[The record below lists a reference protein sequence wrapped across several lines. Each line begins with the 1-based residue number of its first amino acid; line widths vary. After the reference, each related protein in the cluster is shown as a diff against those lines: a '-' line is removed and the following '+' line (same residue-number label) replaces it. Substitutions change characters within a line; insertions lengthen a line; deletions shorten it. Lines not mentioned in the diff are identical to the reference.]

1 MGPSGAGKTSLLNIL
16 SGRSRS
22 RGAITIVS
30 NVEMNKVKI
39 NQHKMSV
46 RKKIA
51 FVPQEESLQITQTP
65 REAIY
70 FSAKLRLPRTTSEED
85 LKTLTNIM
93 IQELGLES
101 CADTFIGGG
110 LMKGISG

>member
-1 MGPSGAGKTSLLNIL
+1 MSLIYIIKIEAYRTTLFIKRGPSGAGKTSLLNIL

-22 RGAITIVS
+22 RGAITIGS

-65 REAIY
+65 RDCQA
-70 FSAKLRLPRTTSEED
+70 LTSTYDHRRRFE
-85 LKTLTNIM
+85 NI
-93 IQELGLES
+93 
-101 CADTFIGGG
+101 D
-110 LMKGISG
+110 KYYN